1 MLTPFFVPNTKMTSY
16 DDVNPGPDLGQAKES
31 LGGGGGNGIPIL
43 PSWIGCLISSTI
55 CTDFYH

>member
-1 MLTPFFVPNTKMTSY
+1 MTSY

-55 CTDFYH
+55 CTVLTNKNSFQFNK